1 MKTLI
6 LLFSVLFTTMS
17 FAQVPSY
24 LPTSGLVGYWPFNG
38 NANDESGNNL
48 ILNNNFVEINN
59 DNQKGIVAN
68 FNGNAWLEADTSL
81 FNSQTPI
88 TINFWAK
95 SSSNYSMDIIGQ
107 ACGNDC
113 GDDIRVQL
121 NAAQCGY
128 TALSFKNPAFFAS
141 APAQTND
148 NQWHLYTLIMGSSNN
163 FSYSNFRF
171 FVDGFFVAIG
181 PTQCSHN
188 WGGWTYNPN
197 SAYNLTIGK
206 GGPLGYYFNGKLD
219 DIGIWNRALTQQE
232 ITNLYTSTVPTTT
245 ATAAI
250 LSGDATICAG
260 SSTNLSVA
268 VTGGTAP
275 YTVTVTVTVTD
286 GTNNYS
292 ATGTSPVS
300 IPVSPTATSTY
311 TIVSVTGGGT
321 GTGNTGTAT
330 VTVTPVPTQP
340 TLACYETATF
350 NTATCA
356 WVVSGPQAPQK
367 MSYQAVIRNSND
379 SLLISTPV
387 GMRISLV
394 QGAPSGTVV
403 FSETQTATTNIN
415 GLVSLQIGMGTVVT
429 GTFACI
435 DWAAGPYYVKTET
448 DLSGGTN
455 YTIISSNELLSVPYA
470 LFSANGPTGAQ
481 GPAGPAGPQGSVGL
495 IGATGPQGPIGL
507 TGADGTTGATG
518 PQGIAGTNG
527 NDGATGAIGPAGATG
542 PQGPIGLT
550 GPQGETGATGPQ
562 GTLPPGTVAGEM
574 NYWNGTAWVTVAP
587 GLSLP
592 GNQALTL
599 SLCNGV
605 PTWGPCP
612 PVLPTVTTTAVLDI
626 TNFSASS
633 GGAVTSDGGAAVTT
647 WGICWSASANPTLA
661 NSFLQNT
668 ISSGS
673 YGSTLSGLATNTT
686 YYVRAYATNSAGTA
700 YGNEVSFTTGN
711 NVFLTIGQSYQGG
724 IVAYILQAGD
734 PGYDANLPHGLI
746 AAPSDQGTAQWGCY
760 GTPISGADGT
770 AIGTGAQ
777 NTIDIIMNGCSTA
790 GIAARVCGDLV
801 LGGYSDWYLP
811 SKDELN
817 KLYINKV
824 AVGGFTSN
832 SYWSSTELS
841 YDSAGRQYFS
851 NGFQDYGVKYDYYLV
866 RAVRAF

>member
-250 LSGDATICAG
+250 LSGHATICAG

-275 YTVTVTVTVTD
+275 YSVTVTD
-286 GTNNYS
+286 GTNNYT
-292 ATGTSPVS
+292 ATGASPVS
-300 IPVSPTATSTY
+300 IPVSPSVTSIY
-311 TIVSVTGGGT
+311 SIVSVTGGGT
-321 GTGNTGTAT
+321 STGNTGSAT
-330 VTVTPVPTQP
+330 VTVTPAPVQPTGLACYETSTFNTTSCSWDVTGTQPAQPTLACYETAVFNTTSCSWDVTGTQPAQP

-350 NTATCA
+350 NTTTCS
-356 WVVSGPQAPQK
+356 WVISGPQAPQK

-379 SLLISTPV
+379 SLLISTQV

-403 FSETQTATTNIN
+403 FSETQTATTNAN
-415 GLVSLQIGMGTVVT
+415 GLVSLQIGMGTSVI

-448 DLSGGTN
+448 DLNGGNN

-481 GPAGPAGPQGSVGL
+481 GPAGP
-495 IGATGPQGPIGL
+495 QGPIGL
-507 TGADGTTGATG
+507 TGADGTPGATG
-518 PQGIAGTNG
+518 PQGIQGETGAV
-527 NDGATGAIGPAGATG
+527 GATGPIGLTGADGTPGATG
-542 PQGPIGLT
+542 PQGI
-550 GPQGETGATGPQ
+550 QGETGATGPQ
-562 GTLPPGTVAGEM
+562 GVAGPSGSSTT
-574 NYWNGTAWVTVAP
+574 YSI
-587 GLSLP
+587 GLSAEQGGYIFWVSTDGKHGLVAETQDQ
-592 GNQALTL
+592 GNTTL
-599 SLCNGV
+599 YEAQNLISNPNNHFSPNGAKFRD
-605 PTWGPCP
+605 WR
-612 PVLPTVTTTAVLDI
+612 LPTKFEL
-626 TNFSASS
+626 NEMY
-633 GGAVTSDGGAAVTT
+633 
-647 WGICWSASANPTLA
+647 
-661 NSFLQNT
+661 LQK
-668 ISSGS
+668 
-673 YGSTLSGLATNTT
+673 
-686 YYVRAYATNSAGTA
+686 
-700 YGNEVSFTTGN
+700 
-711 NVFLTIGQSYQGG
+711 
-724 IVAYILQAGD
+724 D
-734 PGYDANLPHGLI
+734 
-746 AAPSDQGTAQWGCY
+746 
-760 GTPISGADGT
+760 
-770 AIGTGAQ
+770 AIG
-777 NTIDIIMNGCSTA
+777 
-790 GIAARVCGDLV
+790 
-801 LGGYSDWYLP
+801 
-811 SKDELN
+811 
-817 KLYINKV
+817 
-824 AVGGFTSN
+824 GFSSN
-832 SYWSSTELS
+832 YYWSSTE
-841 YDSAGRQYFS
+841 YDDYNAWIQ
-851 NGFQDYGVKYDYYLV
+851 GFLIGNLNYVSKFNFIAV